1 MSSHSKT
8 GSLYP
13 SNGQSHF
20 PAPEQHT
27 VLLVKQRLN
36 PGVTNTIIRAGHVAY
51 IGNDGTSGL
60 VAERSAFERAANT
73 KIKGGF
79 FGVNAM
85 EAAEEYMVHQAELR
99 KAQLASEHISKMR
112 ELESKW
118 LEMAK
123 LQAEQMKQ
131 SGSNAIGKNAYQP
144 VHAHSQP
151 KGRSA
156 VNQ

>member
-13 SNGQSHF
+13 ANGQSHF
-20 PAPEQHT
+20 PAPEHHT

-51 IGNDGTSGL
+51 IGNDGTS
-60 VAERSAFERAANT
+60 VAERTAFEKATNT

-85 EAAEEYMVHQAELR
+85 EAAEEYMTHQAELR
-99 KAQLASEHISKMR
+99 KAQLASEHVSNMK
-112 ELESKW
+112 ELELKW
-118 LEMAK
+118 L
-123 LQAEQMKQ
+123 QM
-131 SGSNAIGKNAYQP
+131 GVPRLRFPTLCNRG
-144 VHAHSQP
+144 
-151 KGRSA
+151 
-156 VNQ
+156 